1 MSPVCA
7 LCSGGFAGHLRRS
20 WVIALN
26 SDSAMCLWLGMD
38 RPASPETFARGLL
51 LGRALEVLLFGEPV
65 SLVSMGLCGAC
76 GDGAGV
82 QAIAVSSVVSDHVP
96 FWVLTPLPSF

>member
-7 LCSGGFAGHLRRS
+7 LYSGGFAGHLSRS

-26 SDSAMCLWLGMD
+26 SDSAMCLGLGMD
-38 RPASPETFARGLL
+38 RPASPETFVRGLL

-65 SLVSMGLCGAC
+65 SLVSMGLWSLRRWGRCPGHRC
-76 GDGAGV
+76 IFRGV
-82 QAIAVSSVVSDHVP
+82 
-96 FWVLTPLPSF
+96 